1 MNSKAEKTP
10 KLAIMSPYAK
20 QVDLIK
26 RSLDKKLHKEPN
38 SLQIEYFQKP
48 DDHSSFC
55 STVDGFQ
62 GAEADIVI
70 VSMVRNNHHSYVRAS
85 LGFLLDSRRMN
96 VLLSRA
102 KYKMIIIG
110 SFEFLKYWS
119 DLIDKK
125 EIKKGD
131 LSNQFLVDLVN
142 KLIEYER
149 EGLLKK
155 IDSREFKHVKQ
166 DKNKKRT

>member
-1 MNSKAEKTP
+1 
-10 KLAIMSPYAK
+10 
-20 QVDLIK
+20 
-26 RSLDKKLHKEPN
+26 
-38 SLQIEYFQKP
+38 
-48 DDHSSFC
+48 
-55 STVDGFQ
+55 
-62 GAEADIVI
+62 
-70 VSMVRNNHHSYVRAS
+70 
-85 LGFLLDSRRMN
+85 
-96 VLLSRA
+96 
-102 KYKMIIIG
+102 MIIIG

>member
-1 MNSKAEKTP
+1 
-10 KLAIMSPYAK
+10 
-20 QVDLIK
+20 
-26 RSLDKKLHKEPN
+26 
-38 SLQIEYFQKP
+38 
-48 DDHSSFC
+48 
-55 STVDGFQ
+55 
-62 GAEADIVI
+62 
-70 VSMVRNNHHSYVRAS
+70 
-85 LGFLLDSRRMN
+85 
-96 VLLSRA
+96 
-102 KYKMIIIG
+102 MIIIG

-149 EGLLKK
+149 EGLFKK

>member
-1 MNSKAEKTP
+1 
-10 KLAIMSPYAK
+10 
-20 QVDLIK
+20 
-26 RSLDKKLHKEPN
+26 
-38 SLQIEYFQKP
+38 
-48 DDHSSFC
+48 
-55 STVDGFQ
+55 
-62 GAEADIVI
+62 
-70 VSMVRNNHHSYVRAS
+70 
-85 LGFLLDSRRMN
+85 
-96 VLLSRA
+96 
-102 KYKMIIIG
+102 
-110 SFEFLKYWS
+110 FEFLKYWS